1 MIVRIMG
8 EGQYKVSSSLLDE
21 LNVIDNRI
29 VDYVGKENESGFKTE
44 LTKLISTVKE
54 KGKPIDDAEI
64 VESDLIIPPEDM
76 TLEEATEI
84 FGGEGLIED

>member
-1 MIVRIMG
+1 
-8 EGQYKVSSSLLDE
+8 